1 MIKAITL
8 TALQNKVTLPPQFE
22 LEHDADKKIEQ
33 LREFVF
39 KFGKYKDLSCD
50 CHLCEKLRA
59 KTVEPVLRSLLLE
72 CLYVDL
78 SEAKFEFQ
86 DNTAGAVLMQLVDFA
101 ALRIGIN
108 DLEVHIKTAGG
119 QIAFTVQRGEF
130 VRVYNAN
137 PDLVIKT
144 LDTDITSFIGT
155 GEVESSPVIQ
165 SYVVSLGYIARE
177 RQELV
182 LSIVLYKTKT
192 VDIFL
197 VKNEN
202 VASGDFCGPIQMF
215 RMLPIQY
222 NLTTTSSIK
231 LLIKHLGAVLFHLYE
246 KLKAADVESPED
258 IVEEI
263 TGDVESPKDVV
274 EEITEL
280 PAGMEPPRKNT
291 KK

>member
-1 MIKAITL
+1 M
-8 TALQNKVTLPPQFE
+8 
-22 LEHDADKKIEQ
+22 
-33 LREFVF
+33 
-39 KFGKYKDLSCD
+39 
-50 CHLCEKLRA
+50 
-59 KTVEPVLRSLLLE
+59 
-72 CLYVDL
+72 
-78 SEAKFEFQ
+78 SEAKFEFR

-101 ALRIGIN
+101 ALRIGID
-108 DLEVHIKTAGG
+108 DLEVRLKTAGG
-119 QIAFTVQRGEF
+119 QIAFTAQRGEF

-155 GEVESSPVIQ
+155 GEVESSPIIQ
-165 SYVVSLGYIARE
+165 SYVASLGYIARE

-182 LSIVLYKTKT
+182 LSIVLYKTMT

-231 LLIKHLGAVLFHLYE
+231 LLIKHLGAVLFYLCE

-263 TGDVESPKDVV
+263 IVDVESPEDVV

-280 PAGMEPPRKNT
+280 PEGVEPPRKKN